1 MPVYSVYCQQANDI
15 AKQISIN
22 TDTEYFE
29 ERLVKNYGYV
39 RES

>member
-1 MPVYSVYCQQANDI
+1 MPVYSVCCQQANDI
-15 AKQISIN
+15 AQISIN